1 MVGENKGRN
10 MSNSNKHIEDYLNE
24 FLQIEKPGFAVLI
37 KGAWGS
43 GKTYFVKNYIE
54 HQLKPNN
61 KELKAIYISLFG
73 VSSKEEIDS
82 RIYEAVHNLINK
94 PVSKMTFGVAKTAVL
109 IGSNLLGGTAA
120 QDAVSGI
127 ISGSKKLG
135 DFLKKCKDNYVLFFD
150 DCERAS
156 VDLVELFGFIN
167 PFVEDDGLHCILVAD
182 EAVWIDQF
190 KRQSVVQKNVYEI
203 KSSKRETNTIR
214 SLKYQIE
221 EVCERDKIR
230 SLKLVKEKVIG
241 KEFSIRSN
249 PECVIDQ
256 WLDTS
261 KGISQISER
270 TKKILRKNKSLLS
283 RIISSSGV
291 SNYRAIRYSLLDFE
305 LFIGGR
311 GNAFN
316 IPDKFL
322 RNSEFNEL
330 LVADFFCIHYS
341 FYLGNLT
348 NADIGKE
355 TPVDVHVAAYMNK
368 ESNIDVPATAWEKHS
383 EQYSI
388 IPRLSVNT
396 GSYGK
401 KWFNVWKDWLTKSQ
415 YDIEY
420 VKKLISE
427 SEWFDKSKNSDL
439 QNIYRWPFL
448 SAKEGNSAIS
458 AFYKALK
465 QKTLL
470 NSNEIFSLFYHLYW
484 YAQKGALCESA
495 DELYERM
502 SKYVKSVKNSLVYEK
517 LDESSEILQY
527 HSLYREYENKN
538 EEFRHL
544 MENELATVKQKKNHD
559 TLDLFYK
566 NLASKNVE
574 TLLSACAMMSE
585 QYGKNE
591 FFSFQKIDVDRFLKI
606 FVSHNPET
614 QNRIRNAFERRYNHI
629 KMDDEEKKFLEKMRT
644 VVEHKFKE
652 KPKAGKYAI
661 TTSQFGLYYLGN
673 QIKKILEN

>member
-1 MVGENKGRN
+1 ME
-10 MSNSNKHIEDYLNE
+10 NSNKHIEDFLNE

-61 KELKAIYISLFG
+61 KELKPIYISLFG

-94 PVSKMTFGVAKTAVL
+94 PVSKLAFGVAKTATL
-109 IGSNLLGGTAA
+109 IGCNILGGAAA
-120 QDAVSGI
+120 QEATSRI
-127 ISGSKKLG
+127 IGESKKIG
-135 DFLKKCKDNYVLFFD
+135 KFLKECKDNYVLFFD

-182 EAVWIDQF
+182 EDAWIDQF
-190 KRQSVVQKNVYEI
+190 KHQSVVQKNVYEI
-203 KSSKRETNTIR
+203 KPSRRKSHMERH
-214 SLKYQIE
+214 LKYEIE
-221 EVCERDKIR
+221 EINEREKIR
-230 SLKLVKEKVIG
+230 SLKLIKEKVIG
-241 KEFSIRSN
+241 KEFTVKSN
-249 PECVIDQ
+249 PESVIDQ
-256 WLDTS
+256 WLDAS
-261 KGISQISER
+261 KGIVQINER
-270 TKKILRKNKSLLS
+270 TKKILRKNKVLLT
-283 RIISSSGV
+283 RIISFSGV
-291 SNYRAIRYSLLDFE
+291 SNYRAIRYSLLDFD

-311 GNAFN
+311 EGKFN
-316 IPDKFL
+316 IPDNLL
-322 RNSEFNEL
+322 RKSKFNEL
-330 LVADFFCIHYS
+330 LIADFFCIHYS
-341 FYLGNLT
+341 FYLGNLINT
-348 NADIGKE
+348 DIGQE
-355 TPVDVHVAAYMNK
+355 TPDDVRVEAYMN
-368 ESNIDVPATAWEKHS
+368 EDAVVEIPATAWEKHS

-427 SEWFDKSKNSDL
+427 SEWFDKSKNPDL

-448 SAKEGNSAIS
+448 SAKEGDSAIS
-458 AFYKALK
+458 AFYKALM

-484 YAQKGALCESA
+484 YAQKGALYETA
-495 DELYERM
+495 DKLYERM
-502 SKYVKSVKNSLVYEK
+502 SKYIKSIKGTLVYER
-517 LDESSEILQY
+517 LDEPEEILQY
-527 HSLYREYENKN
+527 HSLYREYKNRN

-544 MENELATVKQKKNHD
+544 IESELVTVKQKKKLE
-559 TLDLFYK
+559 TFELFYK
-566 NLASKNVE
+566 KLTCKDVK
-574 TLLSACAMMSE
+574 TLLSACTMVSE
-585 QYGKNE
+585 QYGKSE
-591 FFSFQKIDVDRFLKI
+591 FFSFQKIDPERFIKI
-606 FVSHNPET
+606 FISHDPES
-614 QNRIRNAFERRYNHI
+614 QDRIRNAIEKRYDRVKI
-629 KMDDEEKKFLEKMRT
+629 DDEEKKFLERMRAAIDL
-644 VVEHKFKE
+644 KFKE
-652 KPKAGKYAI
+652 KPKEGKYAI

>member
-1 MVGENKGRN
+1 ME
-10 MSNSNKHIEDYLNE
+10 NSNKHIEDYLNE
-24 FLQIEKPGFAVLI
+24 YLQIEKPGFAVLI

-61 KELKAIYISLFG
+61 KELKPIYISLFG

-94 PVSKMTFGVAKTAVL
+94 PVSKLAFGVAKTATL
-109 IGSNLLGGTAA
+109 IGCNILGGAAA
-120 QDAVSGI
+120 QEAASRI
-127 ISGSKKLG
+127 IGESKKIG
-135 DFLKKCKDNYVLFFD
+135 KFLKECKDNYVLFFD

-156 VDLVELFGFIN
+156 VDLVELFGFVN
-167 PFVEDDGLHCILVAD
+167 PFVEDDGLHCILIAD
-182 EAVWIDQF
+182 EAAWIDQF
-190 KRQSVVQKNVYEI
+190 KQQSVVQKNVYEI
-203 KSSKRETNTIR
+203 KPSENKSNKIR
-214 SLKYQIE
+214 NLKYQIE
-221 EVCERDKIR
+221 EVNECEKVR
-230 SLKLVKEKVIG
+230 SLKLIKEKVIG
-241 KEFSIRSN
+241 KEFTVRTDVEDVLN
-249 PECVIDQ
+249 Q
-256 WLDTS
+256 WLDKS
-261 KGISQISER
+261 KGIDQINER

-283 RIISSSGV
+283 RIVSFSGV
-291 SNYRAIRYSLLDFE
+291 SNYRAIRYSLLDFD
-305 LFIGGR
+305 LFIGGS
-311 GNAFN
+311 GNKFN
-316 IPDKFL
+316 IPDNLLCKQ
-322 RNSEFNEL
+322 EFNEL

-348 NADIGKE
+348 NTDIGKE
-355 TPVDVHVAAYMNK
+355 TPAIVHIAAYMNK
-368 ESNIDVPATAWEKHS
+368 DSNIDVPATAWEKHS
-383 EQYSI
+383 ELYSI

-401 KWFNVWKDWLTKSQ
+401 KWFDVWKDWLTKSQ
-415 YDIEY
+415 YDVEY
-420 VKKLISE
+420 VKKLINE
-427 SEWFDKSKNSDL
+427 SEWFDKNKSHIL
-439 QNIYRWPFL
+439 QKIYRWPFL
-448 SAKEGNSAIS
+448 SAKEGDSAIS

-465 QKTLL
+465 QKILL

-484 YAQKGALCESA
+484 YAQKGALCETA

-544 MENELATVKQKKNHD
+544 MENELAAVKQKKNHD

-644 VVEHKFKE
+644 VVERKFKE

>member
-1 MVGENKGRN
+1 ME
-10 MSNSNKHIEDYLNE
+10 NSNKHIEDYLNE
-24 FLQIEKPGFAVLI
+24 YLQIEKPGFAVLI

-43 GKTYFVKNYIE
+43 GKTYFVRNYIE

-61 KELKAIYISLFG
+61 KELKPIYISLFG

-94 PVSKMTFGVAKTAVL
+94 PVSKLAFGVAKTATL
-109 IGSNLLGGTAA
+109 IGCNILGGAAA
-120 QDAVSGI
+120 QEAASRI
-127 ISGSKKLG
+127 IGESKKIG
-135 DFLKKCKDNYVLFFD
+135 KFLKECKDNYVLFFD

-156 VDLVELFGFIN
+156 VDLVELFGFVN
-167 PFVEDDGLHCILVAD
+167 PFVEDDGLHCILIAD
-182 EAVWIDQF
+182 EAAWIDQF
-190 KRQSVVQKNVYEI
+190 KQQSVVQKNVYEI
-203 KSSKRETNTIR
+203 KPSENKSNKIR
-214 SLKYQIE
+214 NLKYQIE
-221 EVCERDKIR
+221 EVNECEKVR
-230 SLKLVKEKVIG
+230 SLKLIKEKVIG
-241 KEFSIRSN
+241 KEFTVRTDVEDVLN
-249 PECVIDQ
+249 Q
-256 WLDTS
+256 WLDKS
-261 KGISQISER
+261 KGIDQINER

-283 RIISSSGV
+283 RIVSFSGV
-291 SNYRAIRYSLLDFE
+291 SNYRAIRYSLLDFD
-305 LFIGGR
+305 LFIGGS
-311 GNAFN
+311 GNKFN
-316 IPDKFL
+316 IPDNLLCKQ
-322 RNSEFNEL
+322 EFNEL

-348 NADIGKE
+348 NTDIGKE
-355 TPVDVHVAAYMNK
+355 TPAIVHIAAYMNK
-368 ESNIDVPATAWEKHS
+368 DSNIDVPATAWEKHS
-383 EQYSI
+383 ELYSI

-401 KWFNVWKDWLTKSQ
+401 KWFDVWKDWLTKSQ
-415 YDIEY
+415 YDVEY
-420 VKKLISE
+420 VKKLINE
-427 SEWFDKSKNSDL
+427 SEWFDKNKSHIL
-439 QNIYRWPFL
+439 QKIYRWPFL
-448 SAKEGNSAIS
+448 SAKEGDSAIS

-465 QKTLL
+465 QKILL

-484 YAQKGALCESA
+484 YAQKGALCETA

-502 SKYVKSVKNSLVYEK
+502 SKYVKSVKNSLVYER
-517 LDESSEILQY
+517 LDEPGEILQY
-527 HSLYREYENKN
+527 HSLYRDYENKN

-544 MENELATVKQKKNHD
+544 MENELAAVKQKKNHD

>member
-1 MVGENKGRN
+1 

-24 FLQIEKPGFAVLI
+24 YFRIEKPGFAVLI

-61 KELKAIYISLFG
+61 KELKPIYISLFG

-109 IGSNLLGGTAA
+109 IGSNLLGGAAA

-135 DFLKKCKDNYVLFFD
+135 EFLKKCKDNYVLFFD

-182 EAVWIDQF
+182 EAAWIDRF
-190 KRQSVVQKNVYEI
+190 KHQSVVQKNVYEI
-203 KSSKRETNTIR
+203 KPLEKKSNKIR

-221 EVCERDKIR
+221 EVNEQEKVR
-230 SLKLVKEKVIG
+230 SLKLIKEKVIG
-241 KEFSIRSN
+241 KEFTIRTDV
-249 PECVIDQ
+249 EDVLDQ
-256 WLDTS
+256 WLDAF
-261 KGISQISER
+261 KGIDQINER

-283 RIISSSGV
+283 RIISLSGV
-291 SNYRAIRYSLLDFE
+291 SNYRAIRYSLLDFD

-311 GNAFN
+311 GNRFN
-316 IPDKFL
+316 IPENLL
-322 RNSEFNEL
+322 RRQEFNEL

-341 FYLGNLT
+341 FYLGNLM
-348 NADIGKE
+348 NSDIGAE
-355 TPVDVHVAAYMNK
+355 TPVDVHIAAYMNK
-368 ESNIDVPATAWEKHS
+368 ESNIDVPVTAWEKHS

-401 KWFNVWKDWLTKSQ
+401 KWFDVWKDWLTKSQ
-415 YDIEY
+415 YDVEY
-420 VKKLISE
+420 VKKLINE
-427 SEWFDKSKNSDL
+427 SEWFDKNKNHIL
-439 QNIYRWPFL
+439 QKIYRWPFL
-448 SAKEGNSAIS
+448 SVNEGDAVIK

-465 QKTLL
+465 QKSLL

-484 YAQKGALCESA
+484 YAQKGALCETA

-502 SKYVKSVKNSLVYEK
+502 SKYVKLIKKSLVYEK
-517 LDESSEILQY
+517 LDEPAEILQY

-538 EEFRHL
+538 EDFRHL
-544 MENELATVKQKKNHD
+544 IESELVTVKQKKNHEICE
-559 TLDLFYK
+559 LFYK
-566 NLASKNVE
+566 NLASKNVKM
-574 TLLSACAMMSE
+574 LLNACSMISE
-585 QYGKNE
+585 QYGENE
-591 FFSFQKIDVDRFLKI
+591 FFTFKKIDVNRFVRI
-606 FVSHNPET
+606 FISHNPET
-614 QNRIRNAFERRYNHI
+614 QKQIRNAIERRYDRVKI
-629 KMDDEEKKFLEKMRT
+629 DDEEKKFLDTMRT
-644 VVEHKFKE
+644 AIDQKFKE
-652 KPKAGKYAI
+652 KPKVGKLAI

-673 QIKKILEN
+673 QIKKILGN